1 VSDTT
6 RDRGLSVTIKYDKN
20 HDATWAVFQGSPEQ
34 IREDIGSYFGFDRDT
49 VASLSLHGLVIE
61 ATNVAHGTGLIASKL
76 GATVVKEEPNDRPA
90 TPSNPQGD
98 PWAEAASSQP
108 ATPAAQPAPD
118 PNAWIKGEI
127 DKQTTL
133 DGLKRLWAGN
143 QAMFADKSVMDAYK
157 VRGQA
162 IKAATA

>member
-1 VSDTT
+1 MSDTT

-34 IREDIGSYFGFDRDT
+34 IREDIVSYFGFDRDT
-49 VASLSLHGLVIE
+49 VATLSLHGLVIE

-76 GATVVKEEPNDRPA
+76 GATVVKEELNDRPA

-98 PWAEAASSQP
+98 PWAEAAGTQP
-108 ATPAAQPAPD
+108 ATPAAQPVSD

-127 DKQTTL
+127 AKKATL
-133 DGLKRLWAGN
+133 DDLKKLWAAN
-143 QAMFADKSVMDAYK
+143 QAMFADDSVMAAYK
-157 VRGQA
+157 ARGQA
-162 IKAATA
+162 IKAAAA